1 MLRQELFGPLPE
13 QFKSQFGFPLRPKQF
28 EFQFVFPLRP
38 KQFEP
43 QLGAPDMGAKQED
56 RGGAEGFTHKSTP
69 LGHRSGIF
77 RREKKGNTYATSTHF
92 YCFFTEP
99 V

>member
-38 KQFEP
+38 KQFESQFVFPLRPKQVEP
-43 QLGAPDMGAKQED
+43 QLGALDTEAKQED
-56 RGGAEGFTHKSTP
+56 GG
-69 LGHRSGIF
+69 SGRFHTQIYTL
-77 RREKKGNTYATSTHF
+77 RT
-92 YCFFTEP
+92 
-99 V
+99 